1 MIKGFN
7 AICYLILITVLV
19 IVYFACFHFSYEG
32 YGYPGYHGYHHHHHS
47 HWYFYRHDY
56 AYDTSVR
63 ENLCPV
69 YFADNRCY
77 FRGLE

>member
-63 ENLCPV
+63 ENSV
-69 YFADNRCY
+69 NGSKFSRKGIN
-77 FRGLE
+77 GGK

>member
-32 YGYPGYHGYHHHHHS
+32 YGYPGYHGYNHHYHS

-63 ENLCPV
+63 ENSV
-69 YFADNRCY
+69 NGSKFSRKGIN
-77 FRGLE
+77 GGK

>member
-19 IVYFACFHFSYEG
+19 VIYFACFHFSYEG
-32 YGYPGYHGYHHHHHS
+32 YGYPGYRGYHHHHS
-47 HWYFYRHDY
+47 RWYFSRHDY

-63 ENLCPV
+63 ENSV
-69 YFADNRCY
+69 NGSRFSRK
-77 FRGLE
+77 GISGGK